1 MVPKKRLF
9 NIRICFAMFVGIFS
23 GILSLSWI
31 FNIVFINIFNLFQS
45 IFVLIFFAVFVFLFF
60 VIFYKKVDLKKYL
73 KYVIAFLICFVIGV
87 GSFGIKFSIIARYPT
102 FNGAQSITGTICG
115 YGYQENSY
123 KIILTN
129 VKVGETKLKSK
140 VAVYAYLNG
149 DVPKTISLGDEV
161 SFSGK
166 IEKKSLCTT
175 TLNFDTYSSNQ
186 VYACQTTITNIA
198 LTDKKPN
205 FIYAFQDK
213 VRHLLDDNLN
223 EDNSIFAYSVLFGEK
238 SRISDDIRN
247 AFSFSGLSHILAVS
261 GLHVGFLAGLIYFI
275 IGLFKGGR
283 KTKFFV
289 TTPILLLYCVMCN
302 FTPSVVR
309 ATIMSTVFM
318 FADLIGMQYDPLSS
332 LSFSA
337 VVILMFSPLSL
348 FNLGF
353 QLSFMC
359 VFVIITLANRMSKVL
374 INRLHF
380 PKWVAQTFA
389 MSFCVTLGVLP
400 LCANVLGEVSIMSI
414 FSNMVA
420 IPLFA
425 VTYPVLVICVLL
437 GCIWTKLGILLA
449 VPGVFLHAI
458 LIVVNF
464 FAGLNFSHFRL
475 YNLGY
480 LIVFVFVIL
489 CLICR
494 FMMIRLK
501 IKSIICLSL
510 AIVCSVFLIFG
521 AKSTTYKTYSMIT
534 CYQYNSVSAVLT
546 TADNKKILVGYD
558 DYSVDD
564 TLWQA
569 KIARLDSWILP
580 VIEVNNIEFYEE
592 FLQKYKVKN
601 LVLPRENG
609 LNSYA
614 ITRLA
619 KYTNI
624 HNADDQTAGGCG
636 VKFLTYN
643 GVCGGVEIDINGKSL
658 LFMPKTTRATLSAV
672 NRYNLNVDYLIINSC
687 KHNIDSEYTIGYE
700 TLIYH
705 NEIGFD
711 NDKTK
716 ICMENKDYFVVKL

>member
-9 NIRICFAMFVGIFS
+9 NIRICFAMFVGIIS

-31 FNIVFINIFNLFQS
+31 FNLVFLNSFSFFQSLFVFIFL
-45 IFVLIFFAVFVFLFF
+45 AVFIFLFF
-60 VIFYKKVDLKKYL
+60 VIFYKKVDLKRYL
-73 KYVIAFLICFVIGV
+73 KYVIAFLLCFAIGV
-87 GSFGIKFSIIARYPT
+87 ASFGIKFSVIAKYPT
-102 FNGAQSITGTICG
+102 FDGEQNISGTICG
-115 YGYQENSY
+115 YGHQENSY

-129 VKVGETKLKSK
+129 VKVGDTKLKSK

-149 DVPKTISLGDEV
+149 EVPKNISLGDEV

-166 IEKKSLCTT
+166 IEKKSLKTT
-175 TLNFDTYSSNQ
+175 TLNFDTYSNNQ
-186 VYACQTTITNIA
+186 VYISQTTITSIT
-198 LTDKKPN
+198 LVDKKPN

-213 VRHLLDDNLN
+213 VRRLLDDNLN

-309 ATIMSTVFM
+309 ATIMSMVFM
-318 FADLIGMQYDPLSS
+318 LADVIGMQYDPLSS
-332 LSFSA
+332 LSFSG
-337 VVILMFSPLSL
+337 VVILMFSPLNL

-359 VFVIITLANRMSKVL
+359 VFVIITLANRMAKVL
-374 INRLHF
+374 VNRLHF
-380 PKWVAQTFA
+380 PKWLAQTFA

-414 FSNMVA
+414 FANIVA
-420 IPLFA
+420 IPIFS
-425 VTYPVLVICVLL
+425 VTYPLLVIFVLL
-437 GCIWTKLGILLA
+437 GCIWAKLGILLV
-449 VPGVFLHAI
+449 VPGLFLHAI
-458 LIVVNF
+458 LLVVNF

-480 LIVFVFVIL
+480 LIVFVFVVL

-494 FMMIRLK
+494 FMMVKLK
-501 IKSIICLSL
+501 TKTIICLSL
-510 AIVCSVFLIFG
+510 AVVCMASLVLG
-521 AKSTTYKTYSMIT
+521 AKSTTYKNYSMIT
-534 CYQYNSVSAVLT
+534 CYQYRNVSTILT
-546 TADNKKILVGYD
+546 TSANKKILVGYD
-558 DYSVDD
+558 DYSVKS

-569 KIARLDSWILP
+569 KIARLDSWILTE
-580 VIEVNNIEFYEE
+580 VEVNNMEFYED

-624 HNADDQTAGGCG
+624 HNSDDQTTSGCG
-636 VKFLTYN
+636 VKYLTYN
-643 GVCGGVEIDINGKSL
+643 GVCGGAEVDINGKTL
-658 LFMPKTTRATLSAV
+658 LFMPKTTRAALAAV
-672 NRYNLNVDYLIINSC
+672 NRYNVNVDYLIINSC
-687 KHNIDSEYTIGYE
+687 KHDIDSEYSIGYK
-700 TLIYH
+700 TLVYH
-705 NEIGFD
+705 NDVGFE
-711 NDKTK
+711 NNKTK
-716 ICMENKDYFVVKL
+716 IFMENKDYLVVKL